1 METKRKKSGSTD
13 TQFNIINKN
22 DPAYSSKKILNID
35 KSKNKKLE
43 RTGAI
48 CGQAKG
54 AKNIPELISII
65 EYLVQLIQE
74 NMEIFK
80 SLEKSVKSKTLE
92 SIHLINKKKYDD
104 LSGNFTKSELSKI
117 SIKKN
122 KTILCSEIEL
132 LLRYCDIYMNNVTD
146 THRFFYMYE
155 ERLIINM

>member
-1 METKRKKSGSTD
+1 
-13 TQFNIINKN
+13 
-22 DPAYSSKKILNID
+22 
-35 KSKNKKLE
+35 
-43 RTGAI
+43 
-48 CGQAKG
+48 
-54 AKNIPELISII
+54 
-65 EYLVQLIQE
+65 
-74 NMEIFK
+74 MEIFK